1 MGGRGMK
8 RWKVKYA
15 YEYTLV
21 TYAGNTTRTDCDLC
35 VIECR
40 RDRIKEAVKKRFNSN
55 NTRGYNPR
63 NLMILDVEEIP
74 KKCVDEA
81 ACTKYEM

>member
-1 MGGRGMK
+1 MK

-21 TYAGNTTRTDCDLC
+21 TYAGNTTRTDCGLC

-40 RDRIKEAVKKRFNSN
+40 RDRIKEVVKKHFNSN

-63 NLMILDVEEIP
+63 NLMILNVEEIP
-74 KKCVDEA
+74 KKCVDEVV
-81 ACTKYEM
+81 CTKYEM

>member
-1 MGGRGMK
+1 MK

-21 TYAGNTTRTDCDLC
+21 TYASNTTCTDCDLC
-35 VIECR
+35 VVECR
-40 RDRIKEAVKKRFNSN
+40 RDRIKEAVRRNFNSN
-55 NTRGYNPR
+55 NTRGHNPR

-74 KKCVDEA
+74 NTNAKPV
-81 ACTKYEM
+81 